1 MSSSTPPS
9 ELSIAIV
16 QLVFFIPVVPMSIW
30 LWVQYG
36 FRLGAGAWRLVLTL
50 GLLRLISA
58 SCAVAVETLSNLTDD
73 DEAGLYAAVLS
84 CDLVGTAPLLLL
96 VLRLVERW

>member
-1 MSSSTPPS
+1 MASTPS

-16 QLVFFIPVVPMSIW
+16 QLVFFIPVVPLSIW
-30 LWVQYG
+30 LWVRYG
-36 FRLGAGAWRLVLTL
+36 FRLGAGAWRLVLVL

-58 SCAVAVETLSNLTDD
+58 SCAVAVETLHPADSTS
-73 DEAGLYAAVLS
+73 LYAAILS

-96 VLRLVERW
+96 VLRLVERV